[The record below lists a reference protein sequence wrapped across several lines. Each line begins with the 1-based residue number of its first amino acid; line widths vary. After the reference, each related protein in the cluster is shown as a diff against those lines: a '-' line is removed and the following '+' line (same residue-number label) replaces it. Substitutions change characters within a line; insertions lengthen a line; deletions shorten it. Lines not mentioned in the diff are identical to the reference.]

1 MNSRRLSKIRQ
12 QMEAYRKRGG
22 IKSAELESLA
32 KDLGRVK
39 SKRGKEPTWV
49 NERFPELYPL
59 SIPHHGSH
67 DLNRFTAGSILDQLE
82 NDLERWEEAME
93 SEDAEE
99 GD

>member
-1 MNSRRLSKIRQ
+1 MNRRRLSKIRQ
-12 QMEAYRKRGG
+12 QIEACHKRGG

-49 NERFPELYPL
+49 NEQFPELYPL

-93 SEDAEE
+93 LEDDGE